1 MKFQKTVSVIIGA
14 LLLLAGLGYLFE
26 IFSISPK
33 EWFLLAAGVVL
44 LLAGMMKR
52 KSLVR
57 DIGIFCT
64 AVGAAVLGESF
75 PFLSAYMKPVYYVAV
90 AAAVLAVGLCRKNK
104 WMYLI
109 GIVTAALGVFEFL
122 QCADLPRQLSV
133 AYSLILLATAFVVLF
148 IFKNRDFGYMPFIL
162 GIMCYLLSVP
172 EFLVHAKYITVDV
185 AQAIRAGL
193 LIVTGVIIMIKVYT
207 IGKKEKNSE
216 Q

>member
-33 EWFLLAAGVVL
+33 EWFLLAAGVIL

-75 PFLSAYMKPVYYVAV
+75 PFLSAYMK
-90 AAAVLAVGLCRKNK
+90 
-104 WMYLI
+104 
-109 GIVTAALGVFEFL
+109 
-122 QCADLPRQLSV
+122 
-133 AYSLILLATAFVVLF
+133 
-148 IFKNRDFGYMPFIL
+148 
-162 GIMCYLLSVP
+162 
-172 EFLVHAKYITVDV
+172 
-185 AQAIRAGL
+185 
-193 LIVTGVIIMIKVYT
+193 
-207 IGKKEKNSE
+207 
-216 Q
+216 